1 MGPLI
6 TRSHRDRVAGYLETA
21 EAEGAEVVLDG
32 REINVPGCD
41 DGFFLGPSLV
51 DRVTADDAGL
61 PGRDLRTGPVGAA
74 GRRPGRGHRGG
85 QRQSLRQR
93 DGHLHP

>member
-6 TRSHRDRVAGYLETA
+6 TRPTATGWPAILEAA

-32 REINVPGCD
+32 RGITVPGCD

-51 DRVTADDAGL
+51 DRVTAEMRVY
-61 PGRDLRTGPVGAA
+61 RDEIFGPVLSVLRVGDLDEAIK
-74 GRRPGRGHRGG
+74 GG
-85 QRQSLRQR
+85 ERQSLRQR
-93 DGHLHP
+93 DSHLHP